1 MFYVRRSAAS
11 ALLVFAL
18 AACSLAQEPEHK
30 AGVEELTAAL
40 QALIDSVAADP
51 TIPGAL
57 LYAESPRLG
66 LEWSGAAGV
75 TDVATGA
82 ALPAVAP
89 VRIASNTKTY
99 VAAAVLRLWESGRL
113 GLDDAVVDYLTESQ
127 AATLRGD
134 GYDLNSITIRLLL
147 THSAGLFDHADTDE
161 YMAALTADPGRRW
174 TPADQLQGAVD
185 WGDPLWTAGQAYSYS
200 DTGYVLLGLVIERV
214 TGQTLGS
221 AVRSL
226 LDLDAAGFRST
237 WWEIV
242 EVAPP
247 AGELRAHQYIGGV
260 DTYNWDA
267 SLDLYGGGGLVTS
280 MADLGRFWRRL
291 FERDVFENSETLDTM
306 MTSPLPAEESTYR
319 MGMFV
324 EDYDGLV
331 GYAHGGFWGTQVVY
345 IPELDLVVA
354 AAVTERGDDAL
365 EAVRLVT
372 EAVAVVRAAR

>member
-1 MFYVRRSAAS
+1 MFYVRRSASS

-18 AACSLAQEPEHK
+18 AACSLTREPEQK

-113 GLDDAVVDYLTESQ
+113 GLDDPIVDYLTESQ

-147 THSAGLFDHADTDE
+147 THSAGLFDHGTDE
-161 YMAALTADPGRRW
+161 YFGGAHRRPGSTVDSGRPIAGCRRLGRSAMARRTSLLVFRHRLRTARTRHRTGDRPNAWFGGALIARPGRGCIPVDVVGDHGGRTVGGRTPRAPVLRW
-174 TPADQLQGAVD
+174 CGHVQ
-185 WGDPLWTAGQAYSYS
+185 
-200 DTGYVLLGLVIERV
+200 
-214 TGQTLGS
+214 
-221 AVRSL
+221 
-226 LDLDAAGFRST
+226 
-237 WWEIV
+237 
-242 EVAPP
+242 
-247 AGELRAHQYIGGV
+247 
-260 DTYNWDA
+260 
-267 SLDLYGGGGLVTS
+267 
-280 MADLGRFWRRL
+280 LGR
-291 FERDVFENSETLDTM
+291 
-306 MTSPLPAEESTYR
+306 
-319 MGMFV
+319 
-324 EDYDGLV
+324 
-331 GYAHGGFWGTQVVY
+331 
-345 IPELDLVVA
+345 VA
-354 AAVTERGDDAL
+354 
-365 EAVRLVT
+365 
-372 EAVAVVRAAR
+372 